1 MNLPRLAQHLQDQ
14 GIMGKP
20 FNELS
25 REEVEALVRACWD
38 AADAEDVRR
47 FPYFQQMP
55 ASGERVLVSPC
66 DAPTVFRTWLCEDG
80 WIEMYHMLKM
90 LGATDEEMARYLGP
104 DWLERMHKRTKFK
117 PNPHC
122 PVCGR
127 PMSKETS

>member
-1 MNLPRLAQHLQDQ
+1 
-14 GIMGKP
+14 MGKP
-20 FNELS
+20 FAELS

-47 FPYFQQMP
+47 FPYFREVGGQR
-55 ASGERVLVSPC
+55 ELCSPC
-66 DAPTVFRTWLCEDG
+66 DAPTVFRTWLYGDG
-80 WIEMYHMLKM
+80 WIETYHMLKM

-104 DWLERMHKRTKFK
+104 DWLERMHKRTQF
-117 PNPHC
+117 NANLHC